1 MKRQVAGWKKRFT
14 NRMSC
19 IDKKIP
25 DSTVKKE
32 KEKKICTRKRSKDR
46 NRHFDKE
53 GIEMS
58 NKHMKRCLYSFATRK
73 MPIKTTEDITTHLSE

>member
-1 MKRQVAGWKKRFT
+1 MKRQVAGWKKQFT

-32 KEKKICTRKRSKDR
+32 KRKFALEKGAKTETDIS
-46 NRHFDKE
+46 
-53 GIEMS
+53 I
-58 NKHMKRCLYSFATRK
+58 MKV
-73 MPIKTTEDITTHLSE
+73 